1 MAAPFLAPTK
11 AYHTKVYD
19 KIDPKRPELSCKG
32 KNVLVTGGGIGI
44 GAAVV
49 RSFAEAGAS
58 TIGILGRTESALIE
72 TKESIESDFKS
83 TKVIVL
89 VADLIDGASVT
100 KALNHFNS
108 SAGLID
114 VLVHN
119 AAYMSDLVPI
129 ADANV
134 DEWFKSFEVGNETM
148 WIIFQAKLIKHYNRS
163 TSKALLSLQKLS
175 CLWRPRMPS

>member
-1 MAAPFLAPTK
+1 MAAPFPAPTK
-11 AYHTKVYD
+11 TYHTKAYD
-19 KIDPKRPELSCKG
+19 RIDPTRPELSCKG

-58 TIGILGRTESALIE
+58 TIGILGRTESAL
-72 TKESIESDFKS
+72 TKTKKTIESDFKS

-89 VADLIDGASVT
+89 RADLTDEVSVT
-100 KALNHFNS
+100 NALNHFNS

-129 ADANV
+129 TEAKV
-134 DEWFKSFEVGNETM
+134 DEWFKSFEVCNGTV
-148 WIIFQAKLIKHYNRS
+148 
-163 TSKALLSLQKLS
+163 
-175 CLWRPRMPS
+175 

>member
-1 MAAPFLAPTK
+1 MAAPFPAPTK
-11 AYHTKVYD
+11 TWHSKSYD
-19 KIDPKRPELSCKG
+19 KIDPKRPELSAKG

-58 TIGILGRTESALIE
+58 TIGILGRTESALME
-72 TKESIESDFKS
+72 TKESVESDFKS

-89 VADLIDGASVT
+89 VADLTDEASVT
-100 KALNHFNS
+100 KALKSFNDS
-108 SAGLID
+108 VGLID

-129 ADANV
+129 ANAEV
-134 DEWFKSFEVGNETM
+134 GEWFKSFEVCNETM
-148 WIIFQAKLIKHYNRS
+148 R
-163 TSKALLSLQKLS
+163 LS
-175 CLWRPRMPS
+175 C

>member
-1 MAAPFLAPTK
+1 MAAPFPSPTK
-11 AYHTKVYD
+11 TYHTKAYD

-58 TIGILGRTESALIE
+58 TIGILGRTESALLT
-72 TKESIESDFKS
+72 TKETIESEFKS

-89 VADLIDGASVT
+89 RADLTDEASVT
-100 KALNHFNS
+100 QALNNFKN

-119 AAYMSDLVPI
+119 AAYMSDLVPLSE
-129 ADANV
+129 AKV
-134 DEWFKSFEVGNETM
+134 DEWFKSFEVGNETVQT
-148 WIIFQAKLIKHYNRS
+148 ICHERLINYNRL
-163 TSKALLSLQKLS
+163 TLKALLSLREPF
-175 CLWRPRMPS
+175 CL